1 MKLKKWNYR
10 IKDYVD
16 YEIPND
22 WNLLVYSNSM
32 DTKCNCASCGKIIR
46 VGNSYT
52 SQEIHTKH
60 GWGYL
65 ICQLCMTKEMER
77 KNNGKRKN

>member
-1 MKLKKWNYR
+1 MKLQKWNYR

-22 WNLLVYSNSM
+22 WNVLIYSNSM
-32 DTKCNCASCGKIIR
+32 DTECNCASCGKLIR

-65 ICQLCMTKEMER
+65 ICQICMAKETER
-77 KNNGKRKN
+77 RNKEWN